1 MVIAMALSLPPTGKL
16 YTWIVKFVDRQR
28 RPRRALEVSILLT
41 MVSMCVSLP
50 NSCVEMLTPKMMA
63 LRGEAFGKLLGYED
77 GTLMIGIS
85 AS

>member
-41 MVSMCVSLP
+41 MV
-50 NSCVEMLTPKMMA
+50 
-63 LRGEAFGKLLGYED
+63 
-77 GTLMIGIS
+77 
-85 AS
+85 